1 MKRLLVISL
10 SCIAALSAAA
20 AANVAE
26 QKRHFLYSEVEP
38 LSFQMQQEF
47 AGLQYIMSEEEQR
60 AFLEAPDRAAR
71 KELIRRFWISADPEP
86 TLPGNPRRVEH
97 YERMRWAIDEFP
109 IKKWPGWDTR
119 GEIMVRY
126 GPPDYTGHVQGEVA
140 AGRFRPPAELWYFK
154 PHNMLIAFED
164 FEGKGNYKFALS
176 SRGPYKYV
184 NPKLIEFLLWDEN
197 PAYGGNIPADLIDPE
212 YMLPEATRVTPETRQ
227 FMEKGR
233 DMTGNTQEVFEE
245 YEATY
250 PFNFEEERR
259 FPFFF
264 DVSRFKGGEVDNRI
278 DVNCQFIVEP
288 PGNEEEERAM
298 PDLLQVTATAV
309 IYDENFNE
317 LETAYHDIK
326 VDART
331 AILSRLIPVQ
341 VTGTIG
347 QGNHHVA
354 ISLLEENT
362 GQYQAF
368 WTEVEHLAF
377 ADTLAVSDILFAS
390 RIEDV
395 TGNSP
400 FNRGTVEVI
409 PHPVRR
415 YTRGSS
421 LPVYFEVYNLAL
433 DDIGRTQYEIEYRI
447 VPRRG
452 KKESFWDRF
461 HGAPTVVASSFNAE
475 GLTPDER
482 IHFTVH
488 TENLEEGL
496 YDFLVSIKD
505 TWSQSLAWREAS
517 FRIQQGAIT
526 FDEFKKD

>member
-1 MKRLLVISL
+1 
-10 SCIAALSAAA
+10 
-20 AANVAE
+20 
-26 QKRHFLYSEVEP
+26 
-38 LSFQMQQEF
+38 
-47 AGLQYIMSEEEQR
+47 
-60 AFLEAPDRAAR
+60 
-71 KELIRRFWISADPEP
+71 
-86 TLPGNPRRVEH
+86 
-97 YERMRWAIDEFP
+97 
-109 IKKWPGWDTR
+109 
-119 GEIMVRY
+119 
-126 GPPDYTGHVQGEVA
+126 
-140 AGRFRPPAELWYFK
+140 
-154 PHNMLIAFED
+154 MLIAFED

-176 SRGPYKYV
+176 SSGPLRYV

-197 PAYGGNIPADLIDPE
+197 PAYGGLIPADLIDPE
-212 YMLPEATRVTPETRQ
+212 YMLPENVRVSPETRQ

-233 DMTGNTQEVFEE
+233 DMAGNTQEVFEE

-250 PFNFEEERR
+250 AFNFEEERR

-264 DVSRFKGGEVDNRI
+264 DVSRFKGGAEDNRI

-288 PGNEEEERAM
+288 PGNEEEQREM
-298 PDLLQVTATAV
+298 PDVFAVTATAV
-309 IYDENFNE
+309 VYDDDFKEV
-317 LETAYHDIK
+317 ETIYHDIR
-326 VDART
+326 VDARR
-331 AILSRLIPVQ
+331 AILSRLIPIQ

-347 QGNHHVA
+347 PGDYHIA
-354 ISLLEENT
+354 ISLLEEET
-362 GQYQAF
+362 GRYQAF
-368 WTEVEHLAF
+368 WTEVEYMAF

-395 TGNSP
+395 TGDSP
-400 FNRGTVEVI
+400 FNRGSVEVI

-421 LPVYFEVYNLAL
+421 LPVYFEIYNLAL
-433 DDIGRTQYEIEYRI
+433 DDVNRTQYEIEYRI
-447 VPRRG
+447 IPRRG

-461 HGAPTVVASSFNAE
+461 HGAPTVVASRFNAE

-488 TENLEEGL
+488 TENLQEGL
-496 YDFLVSIKD
+496 YDFLISIKD